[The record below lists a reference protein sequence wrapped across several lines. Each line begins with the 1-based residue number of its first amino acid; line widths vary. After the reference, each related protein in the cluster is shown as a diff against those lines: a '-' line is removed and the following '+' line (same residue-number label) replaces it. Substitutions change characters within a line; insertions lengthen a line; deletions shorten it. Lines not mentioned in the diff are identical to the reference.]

1 MGMSIEIR
9 EDHEG
14 EQELVRTSAGSM
26 KRNGNQCLM
35 HLMPDD
41 VIKASGKQY
50 RVTRREF
57 ERNINGE
64 WIMTIMGREI

>member
-14 EQELVRTSAGSM
+14 ERELVRASAGFL
-26 KRNGNQCLM
+26 KRDGNQCLM

-41 VIKASGKQY
+41 DINASGKRY

-57 ERNINGE
+57 ERNVNGE

>member
-1 MGMSIEIR
+1 MGMSIEIQ
-9 EDHEG
+9 EDREG
-14 EQELVRTSAGSM
+14 EQELVRASAGFL
-26 KRNGNQCLM
+26 KRDGNQCLM
-35 HLMPDD
+35 HLIPDD

-57 ERNINGE
+57 ERNVNGE

>member
-1 MGMSIEIR
+1 MGMSIEIQ
-9 EDHEG
+9 EDREG
-14 EQELVRTSAGSM
+14 EQELVRASADSM
-26 KRNGNQCLM
+26 KRDGNQCLM

-41 VIKASGKQY
+41 VIKASKKRY

>member
-1 MGMSIEIR
+1 MGMSIEIQ
-9 EDHEG
+9 EDREG
-14 EQELVRTSAGSM
+14 EQELVRASAGSM
-26 KRNGNQCLM
+26 KRDGNQCLM

-41 VIKASGKQY
+41 VIKASEKRY

>member
-1 MGMSIEIR
+1 MGMSIEIQEAR
-9 EDHEG
+9 EG
-14 EQELVRTSAGSM
+14 EQELVRISTGSM
-26 KRNGNQCLM
+26 TRNGNQCLI
-35 HLMPDD
+35 HLIPDD
-41 VIKASGKQY
+41 VIKNSGKQY